1 MYFFDTRMKKLYDP
15 KNFEIFN
22 DEQMDIL
29 ENTVL
34 QQSRPSSSKHQ
45 RRFPQDMPRSRLAPF
60 DLRPGADKYYTR
72 QDVLD
77 RVNFSRHTL
86 DRFKKNKVMPAP
98 VESNDLHYSYQL
110 WLRKDFDQWL
120 EENPEYD
127 REKKTGRTCC
137 DVLLHYKPK
146 EISMIRL
153 AAQCAYQLEV
163 DTDEFM
169 KHAIIH
175 YAQQV
180 LRLTYDDFLTQEKRK
195 TRTSVSTTPASCSAK
210 SVRTTKRSTVKK
222 KSERTAENLQRGDD
236 ELTQHLIN
244 LLHQNINPW
253 HRDWTTFFGKGPH
266 RNLDSAS
273 TAAATRPSSSCGL
286 HCAATATAVDRCR
299 PGQEEQLA
307 PTQRLEGLRDHAAR
321 TDHLSQA

>member
-1 MYFFDTRMKKLYDP
+1 
-15 KNFEIFN
+15 
-22 DEQMDIL
+22 
-29 ENTVL
+29 
-34 QQSRPSSSKHQ
+34 
-45 RRFPQDMPRSRLAPF
+45 MPRSRLEPF

-98 VESNDLHYSYQL
+98 VESNELDYAYQL

-120 EENPEYD
+120 EDNPQFD
-127 REKKTGRTCC
+127 REKKTGRTNC
-137 DVLLHYKPK
+137 DVRLHFRPK
-146 EISMIRL
+146 EMAVIRL

-195 TRTSVSTTPASCSAK
+195 NPDLSLYDTSVLLRKVRAYHEKINREEEERALRRKSPA
-210 SVRTTKRSTVKK
+210 RR
-222 KSERTAENLQRGDD
+222 
-236 ELTQHLIN
+236 
-244 LLHQNINPW
+244 
-253 HRDWTTFFGKGPH
+253 
-266 RNLDSAS
+266 
-273 TAAATRPSSSCGL
+273 
-286 HCAATATAVDRCR
+286 
-299 PGQEEQLA
+299 
-307 PTQRLEGLRDHAAR
+307 
-321 TDHLSQA
+321 